1 MGDVIRKIEEI
12 EKEMAKTKKNKA
24 NSPHRE
30 LLKAKLAKL
39 KREVIK
45 SKGVSAN

>member
-1 MGDVIRKIEEI
+1 MSNVIRKIEEI
-12 EKEMAKTKKNKA
+12 EKEMAITKKSKA

-39 KREVIK
+39 KREVLK
-45 SKGVSAN
+45 SKGGSAN